1 MCTKLALAV
10 PTVIFTICLSSHD
23 IMHKRGDCSDT
34 SLTHCTRHGSNGHL
48 MVRKA
53 HRHGAQH
60 TAHGKL
66 GSVHKKTKP
75 PIVVADQTEML
86 TTYIVKHQRVS
97 HSGGTCAGGGMRC
110 GPRSIFVWYNAADAA
125 GNADGLKPTKHDSI
139 SKRIGTALLKL
150 LAHGVCYVPNGTA
163 RVPTQEHS
171 PGPETASPSRRRR
184 LDSSL
189 STTRT

>member
-1 MCTKLALAV
+1 
-10 PTVIFTICLSSHD
+10 
-23 IMHKRGDCSDT
+23 
-34 SLTHCTRHGSNGHL
+34 

-66 GSVHKKTKP
+66 RSVHKKTKP

-86 TTYIVKHQRVS
+86 TTDIVKHQRVS

-110 GPRSIFVWYNAADAA
+110 GPRSIFVWYTAADAA

-139 SKRIGTALLKL
+139 SKRIGNALLKL

-189 STTRT
+189 STTRTSPSASEVAYAQNNKVNSAEELVNRRCSPVDNMQQRGRRKGAGYSS